1 VGEIRNQL
9 VKDYDK
15 IVAIEAMGLPV
26 GAVLAVEVNKP
37 LVIVRKKSFGLASE
51 VSVQQVTGYSK
62 SQLFINGLE
71 PHDKV
76 VIVDD
81 VLSTGG
87 TLKAVITALNNM
99 GVNIVDVIV
108 VIEKGEN
115 RERIE
120 LETGVEIKP
129 LIKVDVVDEKVI
141 VTEI

>member
-1 VGEIRNQL
+1 
-9 VKDYDK
+9 
-15 IVAIEAMGLPV
+15 
-26 GAVLAVEVNKP
+26 VLAVEVNKP